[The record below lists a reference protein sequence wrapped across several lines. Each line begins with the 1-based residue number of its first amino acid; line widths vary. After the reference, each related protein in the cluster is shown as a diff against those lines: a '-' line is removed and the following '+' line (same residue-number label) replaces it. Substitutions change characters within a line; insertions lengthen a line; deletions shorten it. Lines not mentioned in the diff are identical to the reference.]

1 VSGAAPIR
9 VLLVDDHQMFVESVA
24 RLLGG
29 EGIEVVGTAST
40 GEDGLRRAEE
50 LPVDVAV
57 IDYRLPDTDGVSL
70 ARRIH
75 AVRPAVKL
83 LILTG
88 AEEGSVL
95 IDAIEAGCS
104 GFLTKDKA
112 FKELLVA
119 VRTAYAGD
127 AYIPQ
132 ELLSGLL
139 PRLSR
144 TYRGLG
150 TDLTQR
156 EREVLSLVA
165 EGLSNQAIA
174 DRLVLSINT
183 VRNHVQSLLNKLG
196 AHSKLEAV
204 AIATREGLLG
214 HGRS

>member
-1 VSGAAPIR
+1 VTDAAPIR

-24 RLLGG
+24 RLLSG
-29 EGIEVVGTAST
+29 EGIEVVATASN
-40 GEDGLRRAEE
+40 GKDAVARAEE
-50 LPVDVAV
+50 TAVDVAV
-57 IDYRLPDTDGVSL
+57 IDYRLPDTDGVSV

-75 AVRPAVKL
+75 AVRPATKL

-88 AEEGSVL
+88 AEESAILVS
-95 IDAIEAGCS
+95 AIEAGCS

-119 VRTAYAGD
+119 VRTAHAGE
-127 AYIPQ
+127 AYIPH

-144 TYRGLG
+144 TYRGVG
-150 TDLTQR
+150 ADLTQR
-156 EREVLSLVA
+156 EREVLGLVA

-174 DRLVLSINT
+174 TRLMLSINT
-183 VRNHVQSLLNKLG
+183 VRNHVQSLLSKLE

-204 AIATREGLLG
+204 AIATREGLLD
-214 HGRS
+214 HRRS

>member
-1 VSGAAPIR
+1 
-9 VLLVDDHQMFVESVA
+9 M
-24 RLLGG
+24 
-29 EGIEVVGTAST
+29 
-40 GEDGLRRAEE
+40 
-50 LPVDVAV
+50 
-57 IDYRLPDTDGVSL
+57 SL

-75 AVRPAVKL
+75 ALRPAVKL

-88 AEEGSVL
+88 AEDSSVL
-95 IDAIEAGCS
+95 VDAIEAGCS

-119 VRTAYAGD
+119 VRTAHAGD

-144 TYRGLG
+144 TYRGVG
-150 TDLTQR
+150 ADLTQR
-156 EREVLSLVA
+156 EREVLGLVA

-174 DRLVLSINT
+174 NRLVLSINT
-183 VRNHVQSLLNKLG
+183 VRNHVQSLLNKLD

-204 AIATREGLLG
+204 AIATRERLLDPR
-214 HGRS
+214 RS

>member
-1 VSGAAPIR
+1 VSAPTPIR
-9 VLLVDDHQMFVESVA
+9 VLLIDDHEMFVESVA

-29 EGIEVVGTAST
+29 EGVEVVGTAST
-40 GEDGLRRAEE
+40 GEDGVRKAER
-50 LPVDVAV
+50 LAVDVAV
-57 IDYRLPDTDGVSL
+57 IDYRLPDTDGVSV

-75 AVRPAVKL
+75 AVRPAIKL

-88 AEEGSVL
+88 VEESGVL

-119 VRTAYAGD
+119 VRTAHAGD

-144 TYRGLG
+144 TYRGIG
-150 TDLTQR
+150 ADLTQR
-156 EREVLSLVA
+156 EREVLALVA

-174 DRLVLSINT
+174 ERLMLSINT

-204 AIATREGLLG
+204 AIATREGLLD
-214 HGRS
+214 HRRP

>member
-1 VSGAAPIR
+1 VTETAPIR

-24 RLLGG
+24 RLLSG
-29 EGIEVVGTAST
+29 EGIDVVATAST
-40 GEDGLRRAEE
+40 GEEGVRLAQDVA
-50 LPVDVAV
+50 VDVAV
-57 IDYRLPDTDGVSL
+57 IDYRLPDTNGVNV

-75 AVRPAVKL
+75 AVRPATKL

-88 AEEGSVL
+88 AEDSTVL

-119 VRTAYAGD
+119 VQTANAGE
-127 AYIPQ
+127 AYIPH

-144 TYRGLG
+144 TYRGIG
-150 TDLTQR
+150 ADLTQR
-156 EREVLSLVA
+156 EREVLGLVA

-174 DRLVLSINT
+174 NRLVLSINT
-183 VRNHVQSLLNKLG
+183 VRNHVQSLLNKLD

-204 AIATREGLLG
+204 AIATREGLLD
-214 HGRS
+214 HGKP